1 MRVHPRGLGA
11 RRSFTKPPISGRE
24 STLCKSCNTCACSS
38 LLEFLHRLSPSSQ
51 FSSQGNPSE
60 PNSWT
65 PAPARNFFA
74 NPKSS
79 FPIIVCCCVPL
90 WRGTGLYCFYYCATT
105 IIIYYPNVKGLWTK
119 RKKSDLRFQ
128 SQTFGIERGA
138 SSFSMGGAVSEG
150 CRPPYQETYLI
161 LAWYH
166 SQYHGRSVLSHGC
179 KAEHSFQR

>member
-1 MRVHPRGLGA
+1 MNGTPTGPWA
-11 RRSFTKPPISGRE
+11 RRYFTRSLVSGRE
-24 STLCKSCNTCACSS
+24 STLRKSCNTCACSS
-38 LLEFLHRLSPSSQ
+38 LLEFLHRLSPLLY
-51 FSSQGNPSE
+51 FSSQWDPSGR
-60 PNSWT
+60 NSRT

-90 WRGTGLYCFYYCATT
+90 WERTDYYCATT

-128 SQTFGIERGA
+128 DQTFRIERGA

>member
-24 STLCKSCNTCACSS
+24 STLCKSCNTCAWSS

-74 NPKSS
+74 NPKSL
-79 FPIIVCCCVPL
+79 FPIIVCCCVPS
-90 WRGTGLYCFYYCATT
+90 WERTGLYCFYYCATT
-105 IIIYYPNVKGLWTK
+105 IIIYYPNVKGLWTQW
-119 RKKSDLRFQ
+119 KKSDLRFQ
-128 SQTFGIERGA
+128 SQTFGIKRISEEIAQQEAWDWERSQWLKGIVFL
-138 SSFSMGGAVSEG
+138 SG
-150 CRPPYQETYLI
+150 L
-161 LAWYH
+161 LAI
-166 SQYHGRSVLSHGC
+166 
-179 KAEHSFQR
+179 